1 MLKKTLSLSL
11 LFSSAGRGY
20 NKMFVQG
27 KEQQEE
33 EAEKGQWSFNE
44 YAISYYSF
52 PSPHLFYSQSHI
64 TFYFIFFRDHKKNKD
79 FLAPHRMRKI
89 NT

>member
-11 LFSSAGRGY
+11 LFSSVVRGY

-33 EAEKGQWSFNE
+33 EAEKGQ
-44 YAISYYSF
+44 
-52 PSPHLFYSQSHI
+52 
-64 TFYFIFFRDHKKNKD
+64 
-79 FLAPHRMRKI
+79 
-89 NT
+89 